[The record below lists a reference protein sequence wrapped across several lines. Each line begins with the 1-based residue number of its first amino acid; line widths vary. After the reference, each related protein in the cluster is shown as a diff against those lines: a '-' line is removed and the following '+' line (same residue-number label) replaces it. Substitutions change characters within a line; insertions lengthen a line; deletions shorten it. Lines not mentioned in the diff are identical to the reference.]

1 MRVQLIPLQGGA
13 VLEVPEGLTLVGRD
27 SSCDVQVAEGFV
39 SKMHCV
45 LARLDG
51 RLVVRDLGS
60 TNGTQ
65 VNGVRVS
72 RAPLRGQDVLS
83 VGRRAFRVAIDCGGP
98 PDVISL
104 EEGAR
109 REGGEAACRR
119 WRIG

>member
-1 MRVQLIPLQGGA
+1 MRVQLIPLKGGA

-45 LARLDG
+45 LACIDG
-51 RLVVRDLGS
+51 RLLVRDLGS

-65 VNGVRVS
+65 VNGVRVR

-83 VGRRAFRVAIDCGGP
+83 VGRRAFLVATDCGCP
-98 PDVISL
+98 PDATNL
-104 EEGAR
+104 EEGER
-109 REGGEAACRR
+109 REGDGEAA
-119 WRIG
+119 

>member
-1 MRVQLIPLQGGA
+1 

-27 SSCDVQVAEGFV
+27 SSCDVQIAGGFV

-51 RLVVRDLGS
+51 RLLVRDLDS

-72 RAPLRGQDVLS
+72 RAPLRDQDELS
-83 VGRRAFRVAIDCGGP
+83 VGRRAFLVAIDGGGP
-98 PDVISL
+98 PEGTNL
-104 EEGAR
+104 EEGES
-109 REGGEAACRR
+109 REGDGEAAFRR